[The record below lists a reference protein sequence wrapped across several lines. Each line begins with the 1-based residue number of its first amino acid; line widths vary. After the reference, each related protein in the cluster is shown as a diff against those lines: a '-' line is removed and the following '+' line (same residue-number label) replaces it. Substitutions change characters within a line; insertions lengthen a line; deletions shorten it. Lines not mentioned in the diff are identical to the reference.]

1 MTSWQ
6 ESMHMSYG
14 NYRKGVF
21 RCRAVTINLCLV
33 FTIPCNNTVFS
44 QFFFQNNL
52 ERQEYETRSRLTG
65 QIDVLEQE
73 VTVLKRNLTSEQEQ
87 NTKLVESLKVGQN
100 SLSNERIE
108 YNCQMSFNPA
118 SDS

>member
-1 MTSWQ
+1 
-6 ESMHMSYG
+6 
-14 NYRKGVF
+14 
-21 RCRAVTINLCLV
+21 
-33 FTIPCNNTVFS
+33 
-44 QFFFQNNL
+44 
-52 ERQEYETRSRLTG
+52 
-65 QIDVLEQE
+65 LEQE